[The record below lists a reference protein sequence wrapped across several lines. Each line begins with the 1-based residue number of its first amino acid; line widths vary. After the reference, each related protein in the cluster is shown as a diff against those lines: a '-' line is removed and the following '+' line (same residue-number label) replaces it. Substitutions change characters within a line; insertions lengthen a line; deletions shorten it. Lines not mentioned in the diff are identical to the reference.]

1 MRVFSA
7 AFAVDQVSAAID
19 VVIVDQVVS
28 AVIFTVS
35 TVVSIAIDAVNAVS
49 AAIVAIDNVISL
61 LSFLSCAN
69 AVVVVVILLLLLWL
83 LARAA
88 IMIIVVLLYFRRR
101 REGEQFLKVLMYG
114 STSRLAGPAL
124 NVIQPPSCQ
133 TVQIHPSAK
142 KDLFDN
148 MQINPF
154 SQTVL
159 LP

>member
-49 AAIVAIDNVISL
+49 AAIVAVDNVISL
-61 LSFLSCAN
+61 LPFLSCAN
-69 AVVVVVILLLLLWL
+69 AVVVVVILLLLL

-88 IMIIVVLLYFRRR
+88 MMIIVVLLYFRRR